1 MVMRTRFG
9 CVGSGRRE
17 PATWVASFA
26 VAGGLLFT
34 GLAPPAPTAASAQ
47 EGAPV
52 FLSPAAPYVPDAPV
66 KGAVAIV
73 GSDTM
78 QPIAEHW
85 ARALAKFHPE
95 AKFEFDCRG
104 SETALAALPK
114 AASIVALMSRP
125 LADAE
130 RAQLTAAGATVVG
143 LEIGQD
149 ALAIVVHPENPLA
162 EITREQ
168 LQTIY
173 SASQDAAPTWAAL
186 GLAGDWEKLPI
197 KPQGRDADS
206 VSRSTFRAWL
216 LDQGQE
222 ERKVAEFLT
231 NAEVAAAVAADKQAI
246 GYVTRTAVGEKL
258 KIVPL
263 RFDEEQPA
271 VAPTDEAVARG
282 LYPIV
287 RNLHLVVRHSEAKPV
302 SGLQA
307 ELVRYALSRGGQADV
322 VKDGFLPLA
331 RPELNAQLDR
341 LGWNSFK

>member
-1 MVMRTRFG
+1 MAFLVMAG
-9 CVGSGRRE
+9 ALAH
-17 PATWVASFA
+17 ATMHYAR
-26 VAGGLLFT
+26 
-34 GLAPPAPTAASAQ
+34 AQ
-47 EGAPV
+47 ESAPV

-85 ARALAKFHPE
+85 ARALARFHPE

-114 AASIVALMSRP
+114 AESVVALMSRP
-125 LADAE
+125 LAEAE
-130 RAQLTAAGATVVG
+130 LAQLKAAGVTVVG

-149 ALAIVVHPENPLA
+149 ALAIVVHPENPLT

-168 LQTIY
+168 LQVVY
-173 SASQDAAPTWAAL
+173 AARQEADPTWAAL
-186 GLAGDWEKLPI
+186 GLTGDWEKLPI

-206 VSRSTFRAWL
+206 VSRSTFRGWL
-216 LDQGQE
+216 LNPGQA
-222 ERKVAEFLT
+222 ERKVAEYLT

-246 GYVTRTAVGEKL
+246 GYVTRTAVGDKVRV
-258 KIVPL
+258 VPL
-263 RFDEEQPA
+263 KLDEEHPA
-271 VAPTDEAVARG
+271 VGPTDEAVARG

-287 RNLHLVVRHSEAKPV
+287 RNLHVVVRHSEAKPV

-341 LGWNSFK
+341 LGWNSSK